1 MKISIALCTYNG
13 EKFLSEQLASYL
25 SQSRLPDELV
35 ICDDRSTDK
44 TVEILQDFA
53 KTAPFEVKLFVNEQ
67 NLGVTKN
74 FEKAISLC
82 TGEIIFL
89 SDQDDV
95 WLPEKLQIIENEF
108 KKSPE
113 ISLIFTDAELVD
125 EKLQPLGHNLWEFAL
140 WEYSFSHSNSKQE
153 FNPHVGFETLIFGRT
168 VAGCNMAFRAKIV
181 KILIPFPQMEDF
193 LIHDGWI
200 LLASSLFFKIK
211 PFNQALVKYRQH
223 ANQQVGVPVEKP
235 PYNPESRKE
244 AFEVYTKDCQS
255 ALNRIKFLKGICENI
270 IKQDVADIS
279 PNVNPMKILNA
290 SYNKFN
296 DAITHYSMRGDL
308 PKNHLK
314 RISKILPELFKGNY
328 HRYSNGTKSVL
339 KDFIEVIS

>member
-1 MKISIALCTYNG
+1 MRISIALCTYNG
-13 EKFLSEQLASYL
+13 EIFLSEQLASYL
-25 SQSRLPDELV
+25 NQSRLPDELV
-35 ICDDRSTDK
+35 ICDDRSSDK

-95 WLPEKLQIIENEF
+95 WMPEKLQIIENEF
-108 KKSPE
+108 EKSPE

-140 WEYSFSHSNSKQE
+140 WEYSFSQSNAKQE
-153 FNPHVGFETLIFGRT
+153 FNPNVGFETLIFGRT

-181 KILIPFPQMEDF
+181 KVLIPFPQMKDF

-223 ANQQVGVPVEKP
+223 ANQQIGVPIEKP
-235 PYNPESRKE
+235 SSNYESRKK
-244 AFEVYTKDCQS
+244 AFEIYIKDCQA
-255 ALNRIKFLKGICENI
+255 ALNRIELLKEICKTIVKKHPNSIAPNI
-270 IKQDVADIS
+270 
-279 PNVNPMKILNA
+279 NPMEILDA

-314 RISKILPELFKGNY
+314 RISRILPELFKGNY
-328 HRYSNGTKSVL
+328 HRYSNGLRSVL
-339 KDFIEVIS
+339 KDFIEVIR